1 MTDLLLGKR
10 DPEVTVFIPS
20 LATEYQSLRQGP
32 AAAAFCDL

>member
-20 LATEYQSLRQGP
+20 VVTEFLSFWQGL